1 MLSNWDKY
9 GRFSL
14 DLASTATAIGFST
27 AKACTRLGFSIT
39 RGIASTAAGFT
50 GSVIDYALFG
60 GATGAGQILGGAVSS
75 AISAVEFVALAP
87 LVLGESITSTSL
99 VAAHSSLSIL
109 TTIFPGSDEASFSL
123 ASFVG
128 LVRREWNEPAESE
141 GLPEERYG
149 LAEVLRALAG
159 FAALQGVTSQWQEK
173 RWFKYMKE
181 VPVHDGSSTLSRR
194 KRVDSRVTIT
204 GDILY
209 PSHSGQIVTADI
221 TEAVPG
227 SWPPRQSSST
237 LAPPGPS
244 HSSRGP
250 PVTLPVDDL
259 KHTLRRLSKLVL
271 AGYGGPSLLFFGVS
285 LTPWEKE
292 QRKEEVKLADAID
305 ASEKEAAGE
314 DGQGQSKSNAKNMPG
329 EPTYSWW
336 DVLMGKHDHD
346 IFMHW
351 ARSHSTPQSGPTE
364 PQQPPHPPPTAHV
377 SSENHMPRFWVL
389 TDHVRKEV
397 VLVIRGTMSLNE
409 LAVDLTCDP
418 APFILPPTDPV
429 TSSQSHGHSDHHHAH
444 SQPSTHL
451 HPHSQASTHLHPDRL
466 SERLKQEKPR
476 RTPIFTYFEDN
487 ELDSDLENIPG
498 SFPFPMDLSVPFP
511 RSRRNSLRASHA
523 PRARLA
529 SEAGDDT
536 AYVVHGGM
544 LRMTRAMGGSGR
556 PVHVAVRDALWKNK
570 GYSLVLCGHS
580 LGAGVAALL
589 ALMWATPETCL
600 THKASGLPVGRRV
613 SSYCFAPPCV
623 VSPRLSAKAAASGL
637 IISFV
642 YGHDIVSRLSLGSV
656 RDLTRGA
663 VWLCA
668 AENRDDTRSDG
679 YNNVTKKALKRKMGR
694 REDGDEE
701 WFLAIRKT
709 LEANMQMADLFP
721 PGRVYWALRD
731 GDLHRAHRIGA
742 GSVRRTPKEKVRLFE
757 VSDVKQVFG
766 QIIFARDM
774 LSSHLP
780 HQYDQVLHELL

>member
-1 MLSNWDKY
+1 MLSNLDKY

-14 DLASTATAIGFST
+14 DLASTATTIGFST

-39 RGIASTAAGFT
+39 RGVASTAAGFT

-60 GATGAGQILGGAVSS
+60 GTTGAGQLLGGAVSS

-87 LVLGESITSTSL
+87 LILGESLTSTSL
-99 VAAHSSLSIL
+99 VAAHSSLSML

-149 LAEVLRALAG
+149 LGEVLRALAG
-159 FAALQGVTSQWQEK
+159 FAALQGVTSRFQEE
-173 RWFKYMKE
+173 RWFKFMKE
-181 VPVHDGSSTLSRR
+181 VPVHDGSSSFTRR

-204 GDILY
+204 GDTIY

-221 TEAVPG
+221 TEVPVPG
-227 SWPPRQSSST
+227 SWPPRQSTSL
-237 LAPPGPS
+237 LAPPHTNLPSQGPEVA
-244 HSSRGP
+244 P
-250 PVTLPVDDL
+250 PMDDL
-259 KHTLRRLSKLVL
+259 KQTLRRLSKLVL

-285 LTPWEKE
+285 LTPWQKE
-292 QRKEEVKLADAID
+292 EPKEEVKLADAID

-314 DGQGQSKSNAKNMPG
+314 DGRGRSKPKDTNMPG
-329 EPTYSWW
+329 APTYSWW

-351 ARSHSTPQSGPTE
+351 AQLQPTPSSSSTE
-364 PQQPPHPPPTAHV
+364 QPPHPPPTAHV
-377 SSENHMPRFWVL
+377 SSEHHIPRFWVL

-418 APFILPPTDPV
+418 APFTLPTVERSSSSRARTP
-429 TSSQSHGHSDHHHAH
+429 SHLSQS
-444 SQPSTHL
+444 STHL
-451 HPHSQASTHLHPDRL
+451 QPDRGEET
-466 SERLKQEKPR
+466 SEQEKRQPPLP
-476 RTPIFTYFEDN
+476 THDEADSD
-487 ELDSDLENIPG
+487 ELDEELENIPG
-498 SFPFPMDLSVPFP
+498 SFPFPIDISVPFP
-511 RSRRNSLRASHA
+511 RSRKNSTRSSHA
-523 PRARLA
+523 PRSRLA

-536 AYVVHGGM
+536 VYIVHGGM
-544 LRMTRAMGGSGR
+544 LRMTRAMGGPGK
-556 PVHVAVRDALWKNK
+556 PVHYAVRDALRKNK

-580 LGAGVAALL
+580 LGAGVAGLL
-589 ALMWATPETCL
+589 ALLWATPETCL
-600 THKASGLPVGRRV
+600 THRASGLPVGRRV
-613 SSYCFAPPCV
+613 SAYCFAPPCL

-637 IISFV
+637 ITSFV
-642 YGHDIVSRLSLGSV
+642 NGHDIVSRLSLGSV

-668 AENRDDTRSDG
+668 AENRDGDKADG
-679 YNNVTKKALKRKMGR
+679 YSSVTKKALKWKMGR
-694 REDGDEE
+694 GEEGDEE

-731 GDLHRAHRIGA
+731 GDLHRAHQIGT
-742 GSVRRTPKEKVRLFE
+742 GSGRSSPKEKVRLFE
-757 VSDVKQVFG
+757 VKDVKQVFG